1 MLVKS
6 GKVLLVEY
14 GILGFGIRNITQ
26 GIRNPTYDWNSE
38 SRIQVPLKKT
48 GIQYLE
54 SRIQDY
60 FRFPYMRQLKID
72 CKLRAII
79 FWNGA

>member
-48 GIQYLE
+48 GIQNPRL
-54 SRIQDY
+54 
-60 FRFPYMRQLKID
+60 F
-72 CKLRAII
+72 
-79 FWNGA
+79 